1 MKTAYLLLLLFSS
14 ITFAEESLNYLKR
27 YISIDT
33 KNGTKEGVYFF
44 KEIFEENNIEFKIIE
59 NGEKPSIIA
68 KIEGRDK
75 SLKPFLLTHHI
86 DCVQEGSELE
96 EYENY
101 LEGSCLLDDKSLGI
115 AQLVAF
121 LEANKRKP
129 KRGIY
134 FLAVSDEENGG
145 KEGVKFIIEKGLLP
159 DVSFVLGEGG
169 KASSATDKKL
179 SLAISNTEKGALW
192 LEIEIQLS
200 GGHSASGNDNILR
213 NYLKKIYSLPKS
225 FPYYGKLKEL
235 QDYLLWYKDAFPR
248 KREIPKNYEEVERND
263 KIFVS
268 STLAITKVETD
279 GGKNNLPSKIILNLD
294 IRTSDKE
301 SHQRILD
308 FLKKEFEGAK
318 IKKILEVYPSKET
331 PPEDIYFKK
340 LLKILKEIYPH
351 LPIGPS
357 INPGFSDLS
366 YLREKGIPSFGFNPF
381 FLNYYHLETVHKKG
395 ERMPK
400 EIFLEGV
407 ELMKKIVLRF
417 CEE

>member
-1 MKTAYLLLLLFSS
+1 MYLLLLLISNL
-14 ITFAEESLNYLKR
+14 IFAEESLSYLKR

-44 KEIFEENNIEFKIIE
+44 KKIFEENNIEFKIIE
-59 NGEKPSIIA
+59 NGEKSSIIS
-68 KIEGRDK
+68 KIEGKDK
-75 SLKPFLLTHHI
+75 NLKPFLLTHHI
-86 DCVQEGSELE
+86 DCVQGGSELKE
-96 EYENY
+96 NENY
-101 LEGSCLLDDKSLGI
+101 LEGSCLVDDKSLGI
-115 AQLVAF
+115 AHLIAF

-145 KEGVKFIIEKGLLP
+145 KEGIKFIIEKDFLP
-159 DVSFVLGEGG
+159 DISFALGEGG

-225 FPYYGKLKEL
+225 FPYYGKLNEL
-235 QDYLLWYKDAFPR
+235 QDFLSWYKDSFPR
-248 KREIPKNYEEVERND
+248 KREIPKSFEGVEKND
-263 KIFVS
+263 KIFIS
-268 STLAITKVETD
+268 STLSITKVETD
-279 GGKNNLPSKIILNLD
+279 GGKNNLPSKIIFNLD
-294 IRTSDKE
+294 IRTAAKE
-301 SHQRILD
+301 NHQKILD

-331 PPEDIYFKK
+331 PPDNIYFKK
-340 LLKILKEIYPH
+340 LIKILKEIYPN

-366 YLREKGIPSFGFNPF
+366 YLREKGIPSFGFSPF
-381 FLNYYHLETVHKKG
+381 FLNYYHLETIHKKG

-400 EIFLEGV
+400 ERFLEGV
-407 ELMKKIVLRF
+407 ELMRKVVLNL